1 MKIFVNIYRVINKIG
16 LMGLVLSL
24 CYGCTKNDSA
34 LDFYPMTKDNIWN
47 YSGSMAKVQVIE
59 EEKEANK
66 INYIIVYFDS
76 IGVPIWK
83 EKHVQIDGKLYWAT
97 FSPQSPFI
105 PEINFDPP
113 LPSSPF
119 STKLG
124 DKKTIES
131 VETRIDSTVTTA
143 KINVEYEIESIENV
157 ELPIGL
163 FPECIKLK
171 MTINYPQ
178 EVEQPY
184 MEGTTYI
191 WFARSIGPVSY
202 IMPSG
207 QGNLLSAKIGN
218 RDIP

>member
-1 MKIFVNIYRVINKIG
+1 MLNFNKSILPQIFFV
-16 LMGLVLSL
+16 SL
-24 CYGCTKNDSA
+24 ILAFFSNCSKDYSA
-34 LDFYPMTKDNIWN
+34 LEFYPMKKDNIWN

-66 INYIIVYFDS
+66 INYIVVYFDS

-83 EKHVQIDGKLYWAT
+83 EKHVKIDGKLYWAT
-97 FSPQSPFI
+97 FSPQSPFV

-119 STKLG
+119 SIKLG

-143 KINVEYEIESIENV
+143 KINVEYEVESIENV

-171 MTINYPQ
+171 MSISYPE

-184 MEGTTYI
+184 MEGITYI
-191 WFARSIGPVSY
+191 WFARGIGPVSY

-207 QGNLLSAKIGN
+207 QGNLITAKIGN